1 MLKRSPVAVFL
12 AVALHLLIVFFLIF
26 GMEWELFPQQENP
39 QVEVVQAH
47 AVDMK
52 KLRQVEAEEK
62 ARAREKKE
70 QQAKKQKQAEEKKRL
85 AALEKKR
92 KADAEAKRKAVA
104 KQKAEAEAK
113 RKAEVKRKAEAKRK
127 AEEKRKADA
136 IAKKKAEEKRKAEA
150 EAKRKA
156 EAKRQA
162 ELAAKREAAAR
173 AERERAL
180 QDQLAAEQNARETDR
195 YVAVIKQQI
204 NRNWR
209 RTGLPGEDQLTCRLR
224 VRLIPGGEVIPGG
237 VSIVKS
243 SGNAA
248 FDNKVEQAIY
258 KASPLPVPSGPL
270 FESFRNLTIDFKPS
284 K

>member
-26 GMEWELFPQQENP
+26 GMEWELFPQQEKP
-39 QVEVVQAH
+39 PVEVVQAH
-47 AVDMK
+47 AVDME
-52 KLRQVEAEEK
+52 KLRRVEAEEK
-62 ARAREKKE
+62 AKVREKKE

-92 KADAEAKRKAVA
+92 KADAEAKRKADA
-104 KQKAEAEAK
+104 KQKAVAEDK

-195 YVAVIKQQI
+195 YVAVIRQQI
-204 NRNWR
+204 ERKWLR
-209 RTGLPGEDQLTCRLR
+209 PAQTGEQLSCVVQ
-224 VRLIPGGEVIPGG
+224 VRLIPGGDVVPGG

-248 FDNKVEQAIY
+248 FDRSVEAAVY
-258 KASPLPVPSGPL
+258 KAAPLQVPSGGL
-270 FESFRNLTIDFKPS
+270 FESFRNLRLNFKPS

>member
-26 GMEWELFPQQENP
+26 GMEWELFPQQEKP
-39 QVEVVQAH
+39 PVEVVQAH
-47 AVDMK
+47 AVDMD

-62 ARAREKKE
+62 AKARKMKE
-70 QQAKKQKQAEEKKRL
+70 QQAKKQKRAEEKKRL

-92 KADAEAKRKAVA
+92 KADAVAKRKVDA
-104 KQKAEAEAK
+104 KKKAEVEAK
-113 RKAEVKRKAEAKRK
+113 RKAEVKRKAAAKRK

-136 IAKKKAEEKRKAEA
+136 IAKKKAEEKRKAD
-150 EAKRKA
+150 
-156 EAKRQA
+156 AKRQA

-195 YVAVIKQQI
+195 YVAVIRQQI
-204 NRNWR
+204 ERKWLR
-209 RTGLPGEDQLTCRLR
+209 PAQTGEQLSCEVQ
-224 VRLIPGGEVIPGG
+224 VRLIPGGDVVPGG

-248 FDNKVEQAIY
+248 FDRSVEAAVY
-258 KASPLPVPSGPL
+258 KAAPLQVPSGGL
-270 FESFRNLTIDFKPS
+270 FESFRNLRLNFKPS